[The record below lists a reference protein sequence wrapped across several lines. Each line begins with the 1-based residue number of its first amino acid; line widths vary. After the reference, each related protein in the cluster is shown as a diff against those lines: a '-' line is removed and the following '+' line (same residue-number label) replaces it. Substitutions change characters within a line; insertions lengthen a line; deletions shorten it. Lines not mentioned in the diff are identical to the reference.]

1 MTTAAPTFTDAM
13 RAAGFEPPERIEPGR
28 VTRFPAPGKRPGTD
42 AAWCLLFPDQAGGCF
57 GDWSTGERFTWQAA
71 EPENAAE
78 RKRWQAQI
86 QQAQAKA
93 ERDRQ
98 RQHDEAATR
107 AAKKWDGAAPA
118 DADHPYLKAK
128 GIKPHG
134 ARQAGDRLLVPVY
147 NAAGEMRSIQA
158 IGQDGKKRFET
169 GGAITGNYFPIA
181 KPDGVI
187 LIAEG
192 MATAASLH
200 EATGH
205 AVAVAF
211 NAGNLKP
218 VAEAI
223 RAKLPDIDIIIAADD
238 DRNTDGNPGI
248 TKAEDA
254 AQATGAKVAT
264 PGQPGDFND
273 LAKAAGL
280 EAVAERIEPATRPA
294 RNPTM
299 TRSLATI
306 EPEPIRWL
314 WPQRIARGKLTVIA
328 GDPKV
333 GKSLITAD
341 LTARI
346 TSGTAWPD
354 KTGNAP
360 VGNVIFAS
368 AEDDPADTIRPRIE
382 AAGGDVGR
390 VFIVDS
396 VSDLDRDGE
405 PFERTFNLKKDAA
418 RLASEIEIIG
428 DVAAVIIDPVTAYLG
443 GADSHNNAEIRELLA
458 PLAKI
463 AAEHRTAVIAVSHL
477 NKGSGTNALYRVSG
491 SLAFTAAARACW
503 LVTKD
508 QENED
513 RRLMIPAGNNIGPD
527 VGGMAYAIT
536 AKETSIGPV
545 AILEWEPDA
554 IDIDATEALTP
565 DSDERTEKNE
575 AADWLREILRDGPVK
590 AAEIRKKANA
600 DGFAWRT
607 VQRARKQAGVT
618 SERSGFGSGTRW
630 HIRATE
636 PQAERFGMNTEP
648 EEI

>member
-1 MTTAAPTFTDAM
+1 MSEPATTFAEAI

-42 AAWCLLFPDQAGGCF
+42 AAWCLLFPDQAGGVF

-78 RKRWQAQI
+78 RKRLQAQI
-86 QQAQAKA
+86 KRAQAKA
-93 ERDRQ
+93 ERERQ
-98 RQHDEAATR
+98 RQQDEAATR
-107 AAKKWDGAAPA
+107 AAKKWDAAAPA

-134 ARQAGDRLLVPVY
+134 TRQAGDRLLVPVY
-147 NAAGEMRSIQA
+147 NAAGEIRSIQA
-158 IGQDGKKRFET
+158 IGPDGKKRFET
-169 GGAITGNYFPIA
+169 GGAIAGNYFPIA

-192 MATAASLH
+192 MATAATLH
-200 EATGH
+200 EATEH

-238 DRNTDGNPGI
+238 DSNTEGNPGI
-248 TKAEDA
+248 TKAEA
-254 AQATGAKVAT
+254 AAEATGATVAT

-273 LAKAAGL
+273 LASAAGL
-280 EAVAERIEPATRPA
+280 EAVAERIKPATRPT
-294 RNPTM
+294 RTPTM

-346 TSGTAWPD
+346 TAGAAWPD
-354 KTGNAP
+354 NAGNAP
-360 VGNVIFAS
+360 IGNVIFAS

-382 AAGGDVGR
+382 AAGGDVSR

-396 VSDLDRDGE
+396 VTDLDRDGE

-463 AAEHRTAVIAVSHL
+463 AGEHRTAVIAVSHL

-527 VGGMAYAIT
+527 VGGMAYTIN

-545 AILEWEPDA
+545 AILKWEPDA
-554 IDIDATEALTP
+554 IDIDAAEALTP
-565 DSDERTEKNE
+565 DSEERTERNE
-575 AADWLREILRDGPVK
+575 AADWLAELLRSGPMK
-590 AAEIRKKANA
+590 AGDIRKKSNA
-600 DGFAWRT
+600 EGFSWRT
-607 VQRARKQAGVT
+607 VQRARKRAGVV
-618 SERSGFGSGTRW
+618 SERSGFGAGTRW
-630 HIRATE
+630 AVRTDCDTTE
-636 PQAERFGMNTEP
+636 STTPPNEP

>member
-1 MTTAAPTFTDAM
+1 MPERAPSLTEAM
-13 RAAGFEPPERIEPGR
+13 RAAGFEPPEQIEPGR

-42 AAWCLLFPDQAGGCF
+42 AAWCLLFPDQAGGVF
-57 GDWSTGERFTWQAA
+57 GDWSTGERFTWQAS

-78 RKRWQAQI
+78 RKRWHSQI
-86 QQAQAKA
+86 KRAQAKA
-93 ERDRQ
+93 ERERQ
-98 RQHDEAATR
+98 RQQDDAAAR
-107 AAKKWDGAAPA
+107 AADKWQAAGPA
-118 DADHPYLKAK
+118 EADHPYLTAK
-128 GIKPHG
+128 GIAPHG
-134 ARQAGDRLLVPVY
+134 IRQVGDRLLVPIY
-147 NAAGEMRSIQA
+147 DAAGEVRSIQKL
-158 IGQDGKKRFET
+158 GPDGKKRFET
-169 GGAITGNYFPIA
+169 GGAIAGNYFPIG
-181 KPDGVI
+181 KPDGLI

-192 MATAASLH
+192 FATAASLN

-211 NAGNLKP
+211 NAGNLQP

-223 RAKLPDIDIIIAADD
+223 RAKLPDIKIIIAADD
-238 DRNTDGNPGI
+238 DQQTDGNPGI
-248 TKAEDA
+248 TKATA
-254 AQATGAKVAT
+254 AAEAVAGIVTT
-264 PGQPGDFND
+264 PGRPGDFND
-273 LAKAAGL
+273 LAQAAGL
-280 EAVAERIEPATRPA
+280 EAVAERIEPATQPS

-314 WPQRIARGKLTVIA
+314 WPQRIARGKLTVLA

-346 TSGTAWPD
+346 TAGKSWPD
-354 KTGNAP
+354 NAGSAP
-360 VGNVIFAS
+360 TGNVIFAS

-382 AAGGDVGR
+382 AAGGDVAR

-396 VSDLDRDGE
+396 VTDLDRDGE
-405 PFERTFNLKKDAA
+405 PYERTFNLKRDAG

-527 VGGMAYAIT
+527 VGGMAYGIT
-536 AKETSIGPV
+536 ATETSIGPV
-545 AILEWEPDA
+545 ALLEWEPDA
-554 IDIDATEALTP
+554 IDIDAAEALTP
-565 DSDERTEKNE
+565 DTDERTERNE
-575 AADWLREILRDGPVK
+575 AAEWLGELLRSGPMK
-590 AAEIRKKANA
+590 AGEIRKKSN
-600 DGFAWRT
+600 DSGFSWRT
-607 VQRARKQAGVT
+607 VQRARKRAGVI
-618 SERSGFGSGTRW
+618 SERSGFGAGTRW
-630 HIRATE
+630 ALRTDGDTSESIT
-636 PQAERFGMNTEP
+636 PNEP